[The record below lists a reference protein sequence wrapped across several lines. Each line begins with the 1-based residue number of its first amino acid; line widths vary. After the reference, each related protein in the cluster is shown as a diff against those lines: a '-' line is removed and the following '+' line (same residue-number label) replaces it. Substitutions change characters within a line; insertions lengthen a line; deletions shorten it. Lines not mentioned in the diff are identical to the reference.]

1 MAGRELFPF
10 SNVVIFQSQN
20 HCSSNWFQTSRSQP
34 QKLLGTCCQRTD
46 LSYVVPNKTKHH
58 VWKLVLCR
66 HRPCFQ
72 SGMKLLALLR
82 TDTLQKSHC
91 TSTVLDRLKYVYS
104 IYICIHIYI
113 QIHTYLHICIDV
125 RFLLNVQIHAFAH
138 VYIYIYTHNIYIY
151 THAPVTY
158 TMYGTRLVF

>member
-20 HCSSNWFQTSRSQP
+20 HCNSNWFQTSRSQP

-58 VWKLVLCR
+58 VWKLALCR

-82 TDTLQKSHC
+82 TDTLQKSQC
-91 TSTVLDRLKYVYS
+91 TPTVLDRLKYVHSVY

-113 QIHTYLHICIDV
+113 QIHTYIHICIDV
-125 RFLLNVQIHAFAH
+125 RFFSMYKYTHLHM
-138 VYIYIYTHNIYIY
+138 YIYIYTQYIYIR
-151 THAPVTY
+151 
-158 TMYGTRLVF
+158 MRL